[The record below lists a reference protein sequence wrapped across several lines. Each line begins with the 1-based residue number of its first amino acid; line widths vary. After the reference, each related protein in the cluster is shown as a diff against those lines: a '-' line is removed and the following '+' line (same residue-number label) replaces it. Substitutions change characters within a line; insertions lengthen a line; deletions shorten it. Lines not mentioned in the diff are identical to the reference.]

1 MATKHRRSSSLAMRH
16 SLVRSG
22 IPSFDAILNGGI
34 SIGTLLLV
42 EESTN
47 DTSSVFTKAFLGEG
61 AVNEDLLLLYSENHD
76 NSYIPDVRR
85 IGNSSIRGESTV
97 RYETFSSNS
106 QVREPY
112 AIDLSTIKNECKS
125 LVQKTIN
132 CTEAD
137 FYHKLW
143 QQVKNDLQTNFDG
156 KTEMTVSR
164 VIIKS
169 MFSDNWPQ
177 QSLSEI
183 FEFLKSIKTLLRS
196 KNAVCIITV
205 PISSINEKLKQLLF
219 NSSDIIILE
228 SFFTAGHNSKISIY
242 KAPKSTRINDN
253 SAYTL
258 VKSLGTTILE
268 SL

>member
-34 SIGTLLLV
+34 PVGTLLLV

-47 DTSSVFTKAFLGEG
+47 DIASVFTKAFLGEG
-61 AVNEDLLLLYSENHD
+61 AVNSDLLLLYSENHH
-76 NSYIPDVRR
+76 NSYIPDIRR
-85 IGNSSIRGESTV
+85 IGNSSLRGESTV

-106 QVREPY
+106 KIREPY
-112 AIDLSTIKNECKS
+112 AIDLSTIINDCKT
-125 LVQKTIN
+125 LVQKTLN
-132 CTEAD
+132 CTEID

-143 QQVKNDLQTNFDG
+143 QQVKEDLHTNFDG
-156 KTEMTVSR
+156 KSDMTVSR

-169 MFSDNWPQ
+169 MFSSNWPL

-205 PISSINEKLKQLLF
+205 PISAINDKLKQLLF
-219 NSSDIIILE
+219 QSSDIIILE
-228 SFFTAGHNSKISIY
+228 NFFAEGQNSRISIY
-242 KAPKSTRINDN
+242 KAPKSTRISDN

-268 SL
+268 YL